1 MATIRS
7 RSGQTVTVPDSTLK
21 TYLEQGWTDVNVPA
35 ELTATPNRKARKPRP
50 SRARRAAAK
59 PAPQTEPDTP

>member
-7 RSGQTVTVPDSTLK
+7 GSGQTVTVPDSTLK

-35 ELTATPNRKARKPRP
+35 ELTAAPNRKARKPRP